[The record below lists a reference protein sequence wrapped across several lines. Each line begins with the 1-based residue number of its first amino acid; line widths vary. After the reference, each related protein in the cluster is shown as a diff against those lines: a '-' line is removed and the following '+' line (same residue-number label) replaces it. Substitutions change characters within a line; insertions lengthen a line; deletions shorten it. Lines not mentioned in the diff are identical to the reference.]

1 MICKNCEGSLRTD
14 FGYCPQC
21 GAKIVGK
28 RLTFR
33 TFTHLFSKPEAVING
48 YISGVRKKHLN
59 PISYMGIALT
69 LSGLIVFLIQKYY
82 RSLFDFTGGNTNVNP
97 VFSEKWSDIVFDFNA
112 LFFLLYI
119 PVLALPAY
127 LSMNKVRYN
136 LAEHFIAFTYI
147 LAQYSI
153 ISFPIS
159 MAILLI
165 SPENYLEH
173 SEPLLIL
180 TLLYAIYVMQRL
192 NNYSTGKLIGR
203 SLIFLILST
212 IALFILIIGVI
223 ILLFVFGVFNLKD
236 FAPSPV

>member
-28 RLTFR
+28 RLTFRGILSDFVIIVFDIDNSFIR

-112 LFFLLYI
+112 
-119 PVLALPAY
+119 
-127 LSMNKVRYN
+127 
-136 LAEHFIAFTYI
+136 
-147 LAQYSI
+147 
-153 ISFPIS
+153 
-159 MAILLI
+159 
-165 SPENYLEH
+165 
-173 SEPLLIL
+173 
-180 TLLYAIYVMQRL
+180 
-192 NNYSTGKLIGR
+192 
-203 SLIFLILST
+203 
-212 IALFILIIGVI
+212 
-223 ILLFVFGVFNLKD
+223 
-236 FAPSPV
+236 